1 MDVLRRHYSPLSGH
15 RFDIV
20 RELDKQLADMRRQRQ
35 WIMEHAMFVVHP
47 DSGERVFNIR
57 AVETMTRLER
67 EYGARACRPLNCR
80 FAHSSSSQGTKRV
93 SARTALLT
101 RARQYSRIIGQKST
115 ELGKR
120 NATLASDSNMV
131 MQAVNAACNQDDQ
144 RRKRQRRG
152 ATALPQASAGG
163 SSSNMY
169 EVGGL

>member
-1 MDVLRRHYSPLSGH
+1 MLRLHYSPLSGH

-35 WIMEHAMFVVHP
+35 WVMEHAMFVVHP

-67 EYGARACRPLNCR
+67 EY
-80 FAHSSSSQGTKRV
+80 
-93 SARTALLT
+93 
-101 RARQYSRIIGQKST
+101 SRIIGQKSA

-163 SSSNMY
+163 GATSSNMY